1 MSFTD
6 RLLLWLHVGFAIF
19 TLGPVAAAMMATPR
33 YIRTRDLAVLRYLR
47 RTTGIFG
54 ALSVGVFLFGLLLG
68 RSDFNKAWFSAAMT
82 LFVVSAALLVLVFRD
97 QRRAINAIAKA
108 MAVGGSTPARPSGPT
123 AAPGSA
129 PHAGIPD
136 GPEAHQDDPDRGA
149 GGEAAAPGR
158 PYPADKTSSSAAA
171 QPPTAAADKPSS
183 AAADKPSSAAADQAS
198 SAEDKPST
206 APSQA
211 SAAADKPRST
221 AATISSQVASVEKG
235 RIASLAGV
243 ISVIWLVILVLMV
256 WHG

>member
-136 GPEAHQDDPDRGA
+136 GPEAHQADPDRGTGA
-149 GGEAAAPGR
+149 EAAEPGR
-158 PYPADKTSSSAAA
+158 PYAADKTSSSAAD
-171 QPPTAAADKPSS
+171 QPLT

-198 SAEDKPST
+198 SSEDKPSA

>member
-136 GPEAHQDDPDRGA
+136 GPEAHQADPDRGA
-149 GGEAAAPGR
+149 GAEAAEPGR
-158 PYPADKTSSSAAA
+158 PYAADKTSSSAAD
-171 QPPTAAADKPSS
+171 QPLT

-198 SAEDKPST
+198 SSEDKPSA

>member
-136 GPEAHQDDPDRGA
+136 GPEAHQADPDRGA
-149 GGEAAAPGR
+149 GAEAAEPGR
-158 PYPADKTSSSAAA
+158 PYAADKTSSSAAD
-171 QPPTAAADKPSS
+171 QPLTAAADKP
-183 AAADKPSSAAADQAS
+183 ASAAADQAS
-198 SAEDKPST
+198 PAEDKPSA

>member
-136 GPEAHQDDPDRGA
+136 GPEAHQADPDRGA
-149 GGEAAAPGR
+149 GAEAAEPGR
-158 PYPADKTSSSAAA
+158 PYAADKTSSSAAD
-171 QPPTAAADKPSS
+171 QPLTAAADKPSS
-183 AAADKPSSAAADQAS
+183 AAADPAS
-198 SAEDKPST
+198 SSEDK
-206 APSQA
+206 A
-211 SAAADKPRST
+211 SAAPDKPRST

>member
-82 LFVVSAALLVLVFRD
+82 LFVVPAALLVLVFRD

-136 GPEAHQDDPDRGA
+136 GPEAHQADPDRGA
-149 GGEAAAPGR
+149 GAEAAEPGR
-158 PYPADKTSSSAAA
+158 PYAADKTSS
-171 QPPTAAADKPSS
+171 TAADQPLT

-198 SAEDKPST
+198 SSEDKPSA

-221 AATISSQVASVEKG
+221 AATISSQVASGVKG
-235 RIASLAGV
+235 RIASMAGV